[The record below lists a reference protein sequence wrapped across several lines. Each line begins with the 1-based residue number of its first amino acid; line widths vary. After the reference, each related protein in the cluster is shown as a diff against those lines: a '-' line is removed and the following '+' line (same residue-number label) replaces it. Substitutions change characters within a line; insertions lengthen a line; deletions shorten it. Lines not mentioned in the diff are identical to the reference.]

1 MSDGRLEPSLGM
13 KLSPSSSVMSVVL
26 PPGVRPSSCETNV
39 RPVSWS
45 VKRIGSPAARGVE
58 ARRSGFAS
66 QFGFAGEEQS
76 LKGARYRSGENPPK
90 SITRP
95 PSGILNMLLEKLG
108 SAFQL
113 QPIAGPPP
121 PPPRPPAAGQ
131 LWN

>member
-58 ARRSGFAS
+58 ASRSGFAS

-76 LKGARYRSGENPPK
+76 LKVARYRSGENPPK
-90 SITRP
+90 SMTRP
-95 PSGILNMLLEKLG
+95 PFGMLNMLLEKLW
-108 SAFQL
+108 SDFQL
-113 QPIAGPPP
+113 QPIDGSPTSSAMPAG
-121 PPPRPPAAGQ
+121 AG
-131 LWN
+131 

>member
-26 PPGVRPSSCETNV
+26 PAGVRPSSCETKV
-39 RPVSWS
+39 RPVSGS

-76 LKGARYRSGENPPK
+76 SKVARYKSGENPPK

-95 PSGILNMLLEKLG
+95 PFGMLNMLLLELV
-108 SAFQL
+108 SDFQL
-113 QPIAGPPP
+113 QPIEGSPTSSAMPGGD
-121 PPPRPPAAGQ
+121 A
-131 LWN
+131 